1 MIITYNR
8 GFKKDLEK
16 IKDAKLKE
24 ALKEKIVELKD
35 KQDLSQVRGVKKI
48 SGHPTAYRIRIGQ
61 FRLGLFYSNRK
72 VSLQRFVKRND
83 IYKVFP

>member
-8 GFKKDLEK
+8 SFKKDLEK
-16 IKDAKLKE
+16 IKDANLKE
-24 ALKEKIVELKD
+24 ALKEKIVELKE

-48 SGHPTAYRIRIGQ
+48 SGHPFAFRIRIGK
-61 FRLGLFYSNRK
+61 FRLGLFYTNGN
-72 VSLQRFVKRND
+72 VSLERFIKRND

>member
-8 GFKKDLEK
+8 GLKKDLEK

-48 SGHPTAYRIRIGQ
+48 SGHPTAYRIKIGQ